1 MVEATLRGANEPF
14 TDIEVAALS
23 LRKRLGRSLVEAWF
37 DYAPKPLEPE
47 TIRKAVVFIPKSIG
61 DGMAVFP
68 VIRALQSRSLE
79 WLGIVTSDRN
89 AAVFEPLQGD
99 GVELFVIPRDR
110 DYRQVRQ
117 TARSIR
123 QRCGRV
129 DLCVDATLAASSPA
143 IHFVGTLKARMN
155 LQLSSSTMRAY
166 APFCNEVTTELPTTP
181 LPGSWSRLM
190 ARAGIA
196 DVPARYELPIATEVE
211 EEVIALTA
219 ELGRYVAFNLDGS
232 IPERSIPLDQAR
244 RLSSILHRS
253 SQLPVVIPC
262 APGGEPKALELAA
275 SMPYVHV
282 VPTARTIPH
291 SAAIIKHA
299 ELLVSPD
306 TAAIHMAS
314 AFDRPTLG
322 IYLTEPSVWRPLAV
336 HHRTMTAP
344 TLPLLD
350 DQAFEQALTELLAL
364 RDTPEPAEGKA
375 DS

>member
-1 MVEATLRGANEPF
+1 MRATLRGANEPF
-14 TDIEVAALS
+14 TDTEVAALS
-23 LRKRLGRSLVEAWF
+23 LRKRLGRSLAEAWF

-68 VIRALQSRSLE
+68 VIRALQARSLE
-79 WLGIVTSDRN
+79 WLGIVASARN

-166 APFCNEVTTELPTTP
+166 APLCNEVTTELPTTP

-196 DVPARYELPIATEVE
+196 DVPARYELPIAAEVE

-219 ELGRYVAFNLDGS
+219 DLGRYVAFNLDGS

-275 SMPYVHV
+275 TMPDVHV
-282 VPTARTIPH
+282 VPTARTVPH

-322 IYLTEPSVWRPLAV
+322 IYLAEPSFWQPLAT
-336 HHRTMTAP
+336 HSRTVTASS
-344 TLPLLD
+344 LPLLD

-364 RDTPEPAEGKA
+364 RATPEPAEGKA